1 MLGESKGIVGRDEQ
15 AEFWK
20 FLERLVNQCELVIDR
35 PKGSPHPRYPQRIY
49 PLDYGYLE
57 GTSASDSDGI
67 DVWVGST
74 GERFLDA
81 VLMTVDLN
89 KREAEIKLLLGCTE
103 QEKQDILDF
112 MNGFSMRAVLVRREV
127 DGLEQIRRRRSVRHF
142 RQEPVPKET
151 LQRVLQA
158 ATLAPSAHNRQPWRF
173 AVLTSQRSKS
183 DLADCMAADF
193 RTDLLNDGL
202 AEEEVRTQVERS
214 RSRIYQAPAVVV
226 LCLDTEAGDLYPDE
240 RRQRAEHLMGVQGV
254 AMAGENL
261 LLAAQALGLG
271 GVWVC
276 APLFA
281 QETVRKSLDLPQ
293 AWQPQGMVLI
303 GFPAKIPDQRPR
315 KEVSEVSR
323 FL

>member
-1 MLGESKGIVGRDEQ
+1 MLEESNRIVGRDEQ

-20 FLERLVNQCELVIDR
+20 FLEELVDQHELVIDR

-57 GTSASDSDGI
+57 GTSASDLDGI
-67 DVWVGST
+67 DVWVGSLN
-74 GERFLDA
+74 ERRLDA
-81 VLMTVDLN
+81 VLMTVDSN
-89 KREAEIKLLLGCTE
+89 KRDAEIKLLLGCSE
-103 QEKQDILDF
+103 QEKQGILDF
-112 MNGFSMRAVLVRREV
+112 MNGFSMRAVMMRREE
-127 DGLEQIRRRRSVRHF
+127 DRLEQIRSRRSVRHF

-151 LQRVLQA
+151 LQRVLQI

-173 AVLTSQRSKS
+173 AVLTSQQSKS
-183 DLADCMAADF
+183 DLAENMGAEF
-193 RTDLLNDGL
+193 HTDLLKDGL
-202 AEEEVRTQVERS
+202 AEEEARTQVERS
-214 RSRIYQAPAVVV
+214 RRRIRQAPVVVV
-226 LCLDTEAGDLYPDE
+226 LCLDTEAGDSYPDE
-240 RRQRAEHLMGVQGV
+240 RRQQAEHLMGVQGV

-261 LLAAQALGLG
+261 LLAAHTLGLG

-281 QETVRKSLDLPQ
+281 QETVRKTLTLPQ
-293 AWQPQGMVLI
+293 TWQPLGMVLM

-315 KEVSEVSR
+315 KEVSEVSS